1 MSTDQTT
8 GQPDAGVVPLRAVP
22 APAGDVDGAAAGT
35 AVYADVTAPG
45 ERKPILPRW
54 LTSRDAAR
62 HHTRRVTGAA
72 AHTAAYHGVR
82 SPVYLAHAAFWAL
95 PGVVKLTL
103 MWVRWWLFPV
113 PLEVYADAVAD
124 GHRAWHRAA
133 AVHRETSKTRAL
145 ISLAVVAGVLVVVKA
160 AGRYMPWYGWVAV
173 ALAVLP
179 VLARH
184 GRPSSVRIVGHAQI
198 PPEYEPL
205 TQDVVTRALAS
216 LGLAGINA
224 WLRIE
229 GNRIDFTG
237 PVREDGPGWLCTAN
251 LPYGVTVGEVI
262 DRRDKLASGL
272 RRPLGAVWP
281 ELVGTQHEGALSLW
295 VGQQDVTARKP
306 VPWPLLK
313 TGAADVFRPVPF
325 GTDVRGRKVSAPL
338 IYHNWLIGSMPRN
351 GKTGAVREL
360 ACAAALDP
368 LAGLWIAELKGSGD
382 LDPLERVSHR
392 FVSGIDDD
400 SIGYAAKSL
409 ALLRAECERRAPKI
423 KALPPDL
430 CPDRKVT
437 RQIAR
442 RNAALR
448 PIVCF
453 IDEAQNVFSHPKH
466 GKQAGTDAEFVIKVG
481 PALGIVLVLAT
492 QRPDRASLP
501 TGVSGNVSI
510 RFCLYVAG
518 QTENDMVLGTSAYKN
533 GLRATMF
540 RPEIDAGLGWLKGAT
555 PAPKVTRTHY
565 LNVKEAETI
574 AVRARA
580 ARERAGTLTGVALGE
595 DGDQAARDPLAD
607 AAAVF
612 GADAGLWWTS
622 LATRLAQRFPD
633 RWAGA
638 TADSVSAEL
647 RALGVPSVTVSA
659 GGTKAR
665 GCRLDAIEAAAA
677 AGNTPGQ
684 TLER

>member
-1 MSTDQTT
+1 
-8 GQPDAGVVPLRAVP
+8 
-22 APAGDVDGAAAGT
+22 
-35 AVYADVTAPG
+35 
-45 ERKPILPRW
+45 
-54 LTSRDAAR
+54 
-62 HHTRRVTGAA
+62 
-72 AHTAAYHGVR
+72 
-82 SPVYLAHAAFWAL
+82 VYLAHAVFWAI
-95 PGVVKLTL
+95 PGAVKLTL
-103 MWVRWWLFPV
+103 MWLRWWLFPV

-124 GHRAWHRAA
+124 GHRAWHRTA
-133 AVHRETSKTRAL
+133 AVHREVSKTRAL
-145 ISLAVVAGVLVVVKA
+145 ISAAVLIVIAVTWTA
-160 AGRYMPWYGWVAV
+160 AAPRMPWWGWVIA
-173 ALAVLP
+173 ALGVLP

-184 GRPSSVRIVGHAQI
+184 GRPSSVRIVGQATV
-198 PPEYEPL
+198 PPEYQPL
-205 TQDVVTRALAS
+205 TLDVVTRALGS

-224 WLRIE
+224 WLRVE
-229 GNRIDFTG
+229 GNRIDYTA

-251 LPYGVTVGEVI
+251 LPFGVTVGEVI

-281 ELVGTQHEGALSLW
+281 ELVAAQHEGALALW
-295 VGQQDVTARKP
+295 VGQQDVTTRKP

-313 TGAADVFRPVPF
+313 AGTADVFKPVPF
-325 GTDVRGRKVSAPL
+325 GTDVRGRKVTAPL

-368 LAGLWIAELKGSGD
+368 LAALWIAELKGSGD
-382 LDPLERVSHR
+382 LDALERVSHR

-400 SIGYAAKSL
+400 SVGYAAESL
-409 ALLRAECERRAPKI
+409 RLLRREVERRAPKV
-423 KALPPDL
+423 KALPPEL

-437 RQIAR
+437 REIAR
-442 RNAALR
+442 RFAALR

-453 IDEAQNVFSHPKH
+453 IDEAQNVFGHPKY
-466 GKQAGTDAEFVIKVG
+466 GKQAGADAEFVIKVG
-481 PALGIVLVLAT
+481 PALAVILVLAT
-492 QRPDRASLP
+492 QRPDKASLP

-518 QTENDMVLGTSAYKN
+518 QVENDMVLGTSAYKN

-540 RPEIDAGLGWLKGAT
+540 RPELDAGLGWLKGAT
-555 PAPKVTRTHY
+555 PEPKVTRTHY
-565 LNVKEAETI
+565 LNVKDAQAV

-595 DGDQAARDPLAD
+595 DTSAAARDPLAD

-612 GADAGLWWTS
+612 TGEAGLWWTA
-622 LATRLAQRFPD
+622 LAARLAERWPG

-659 GGTKAR
+659 NGSKAR
-665 GCRLDAIEAAAA
+665 GARLAAIEAAAA
-677 AGNTPGQ
+677 AGVTPRSDG
-684 TLER
+684 